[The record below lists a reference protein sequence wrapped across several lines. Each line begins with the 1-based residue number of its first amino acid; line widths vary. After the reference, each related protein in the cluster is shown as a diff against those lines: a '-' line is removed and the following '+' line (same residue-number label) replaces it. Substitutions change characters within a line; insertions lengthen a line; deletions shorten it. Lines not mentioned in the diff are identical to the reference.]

1 MMLVLNKSLDEQ
13 HLAYQSRNLLG
24 VYVHTNTFVSRMLSL
39 WLMPFRR
46 SDQPICM
53 QPICMRAQ
61 DAVFC
66 NQAAAQQ
73 EGKATSPEQPEKEA
87 LLDRLKHMEVSKSC
101 CYHRP

>member
-1 MMLVLNKSLDEQ
+1 MNNTWHTKAATCLVVMFTPT
-13 HLAYQSRNLLG
+13 H
-24 VYVHTNTFVSRMLSL
+24 HTFVSRMLSL
-39 WLMPFRR
+39 WLMLFRR

-53 QPICMRAQ
+53 QPICMGAQ

-66 NQAAAQQ
+66 DQAAAQQ
-73 EGKATSPEQPEKEA
+73 EGKATSPEQPKKEA